1 MSQDSVNESIDKYK
15 DYTYIMYIVC
25 DKTASFYSKIKNC
38 INIPIIII
46 STVLSI
52 TNTTEFNKMDDL
64 YYSEIIR
71 YITIIFNVTIA
82 VLIGIL
88 THFKIIEKEYSFKT
102 HSLNF
107 LKLYNKINAETTKCK
122 TIMID
127 VDILNIINEYNL
139 LCEYIIFHIPDR
151 VRKQIQKN
159 YSSYKMPL
167 LVIATKKEQK
177 KDKPSMKYFINMM
190 MDKKLVIKSDQF
202 VESSDKPS
210 SDNKVSN
217 SDSDTSAI
225 DLQNIIVDKPY
236 VQNPIYVIPGSQM
249 STIYSSPSFSGS
261 PFSIIADNDTKL
273 QYSPIRTRVKCKVLP
288 QSDRIRKLRKIS
300 HTFAG

>member
-167 LVIATKKEQK
+167 LVTATKKEQK
-177 KDKPSMKYFINMM
+177 KDKPSSKYFINMM
-190 MDKKLVIKSDQF
+190 MDKKLIIKDDQF
-202 VESSDKPS
+202 AES

-217 SDSDTSAI
+217 SESNTSTV
-225 DLQNIIVDKPY
+225 DLQKIVVEKPY
-236 VQNPIYVIPGSQM
+236 MQNQIYVIPGSQM
-249 STIYSSPSFSGS
+249 STIYSSPSFNGS

-273 QYSPIRTRVKCKVLP
+273 QYSPIRTRVNCKVLP
-288 QSDRIRKLRKIS
+288 SSDRIRKLRKIS
-300 HTFAG
+300 HTFSG